1 MNRKRKHN
9 VHGNH
14 IEMQAMSEMYN
25 RPVEVFCYRSGEHFR
40 KIINQHII
48 TVSLQDLI
56 CIVNSI
62 SDPINTFHGMHKT
75 DNEPIR
81 LSYQRGSHYN
91 SIVDPYKATIGVGLG
106 LPGYSPGSADRNL
119 IKDVTRHSEELAIEQ
134 VFVVPVSKISV
145 LKKRKLRINYN
156 PFCVL

>member
-1 MNRKRKHN
+1 
-9 VHGNH
+9 
-14 IEMQAMSEMYN
+14 
-25 RPVEVFCYRSGEHFR
+25 
-40 KIINQHII
+40 
-48 TVSLQDLI
+48 
-56 CIVNSI
+56 
-62 SDPINTFHGMHKT
+62 MHKT

-134 VFVVPVSKISV
+134 VQCCDVVLNLICFRESYEPYIIY
-145 LKKRKLRINYN
+145 LIIDHA
-156 PFCVL
+156 

>member
-1 MNRKRKHN
+1 
-9 VHGNH
+9 
-14 IEMQAMSEMYN
+14 MY
-25 RPVEVFCYRSGEHFR
+25 P
-40 KIINQHII
+40 
-48 TVSLQDLI
+48 
-56 CIVNSI
+56 I

-134 VFVVPVSKISV
+134 VVFYAS
-145 LKKRKLRINYN
+145 LKTIYRIIR
-156 PFCVL
+156 FS